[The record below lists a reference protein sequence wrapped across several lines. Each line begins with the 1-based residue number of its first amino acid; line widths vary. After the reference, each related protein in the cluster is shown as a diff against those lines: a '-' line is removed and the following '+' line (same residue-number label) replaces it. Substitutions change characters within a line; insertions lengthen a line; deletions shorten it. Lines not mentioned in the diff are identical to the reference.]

1 MSSTSTGL
9 RTAKSLSKEMTP
21 SNAEINYSESGTSCE
36 SNLPISANIVVVP
49 QDIQTET
56 SSDSETDQHEQ
67 GFIESLSENE
77 DLQEHQPQCTINNTT
92 SYHKAPSIGL
102 KKIMT
107 VRFKTSY
114 TEWNHNTI

>member
-1 MSSTSTGL
+1 MSSMSTGL
-9 RTAKSLSKEMTP
+9 RTAKSLSKEMTS
-21 SNAEINYSESGTSCE
+21 SNTETNYFESGTSCE
-36 SNLPISANIVVVP
+36 SNLPIATIVVVP
-49 QDIQTET
+49 QDIHTET

-107 VRFKTSY
+107 VPFKTYY